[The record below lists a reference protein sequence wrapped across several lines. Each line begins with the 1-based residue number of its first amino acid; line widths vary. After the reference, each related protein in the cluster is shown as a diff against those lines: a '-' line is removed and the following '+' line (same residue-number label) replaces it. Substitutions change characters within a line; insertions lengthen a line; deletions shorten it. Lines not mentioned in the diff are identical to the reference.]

1 VSLVARIRALITL
14 ILLATW
20 SPVDFDFS
28 GVSVFTRRLTRV
40 AAAEEFDVVRAG
52 GASRCPSRY
61 VRRESA
67 ARAESLT
74 SFYDRS
80 PDGKGSRA

>member
-1 VSLVARIRALITL
+1 MSLVARIRALIAL

-52 GASRCPSRY
+52 ASRCPSRY

-67 ARAESLT
+67 GRAEQLT
-74 SFYDRS
+74 SFYDPA
-80 PDGKGSRA
+80 PDGEAFRA